1 MLAAEIFSGVRAYFL
16 LLPDD
21 VMPEY
26 AAGELAVL
34 YCRAERVGWKTAA
47 GSSVNL
53 GAGDFCVCP
62 SELLRIELAD
72 GAEPELIADSG
83 VTPKLLKD
91 RLCGAGCF
99 PHTGNEQTES
109 IFSAF
114 YDQPEELRDAYLR
127 VKTLELLLYLA
138 KLEPSGR
145 NQMTQYQA
153 EQVRVIREIHDLL
166 ASNMERRF
174 TIEELSHKYLMNQTT
189 LKAVFKSVY
198 GESIAA
204 HMKEHRMKKAA
215 ALLHESDMSIAEI
228 GRLVGYESQSKFT
241 AAFKESYGCLPKEY
255 RKKV

>member
-21 VMPEY
+21 AMPEY

-62 SELLRIELAD
+62 SELLASAEFYFPNDRCELLCIELAD

-114 YDQPEELRDAYLR
+114 YDQPEELRNAYLR

-138 KLEPSGR
+138 KLKPSGR

-174 TIEELSHKYLMNQTT
+174 TI
-189 LKAVFKSVY
+189 
-198 GESIAA
+198 
-204 HMKEHRMKKAA
+204 
-215 ALLHESDMSIAEI
+215 
-228 GRLVGYESQSKFT
+228 
-241 AAFKESYGCLPKEY
+241 
-255 RKKV
+255 